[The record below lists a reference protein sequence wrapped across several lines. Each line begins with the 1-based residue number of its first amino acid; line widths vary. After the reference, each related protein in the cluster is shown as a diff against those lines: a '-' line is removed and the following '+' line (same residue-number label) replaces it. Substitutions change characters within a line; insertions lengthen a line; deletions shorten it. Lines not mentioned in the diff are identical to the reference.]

1 KPNIDRLN
9 NEKILCGLD
18 LFGSMF
24 FMLSR
29 YEEMVVKER
38 DQHDR
43 FSAKSSVAFKG
54 EFLMRPIVNEYLEIL
69 WQLLSYLDNS
79 LIRRERTFKTILTCD
94 VDWPFNPINR
104 SYNLFA
110 KTLLSSVAK
119 LSLKKSFNIVKEF

>member
-1 KPNIDRLN
+1 ESMPKLPLASFNTFDSFLDFKLSFPEIPVLFGKPNIDRLN

-94 VDWPFNPINR
+94 VDWPF
-104 SYNLFA
+104 
-110 KTLLSSVAK
+110 
-119 LSLKKSFNIVKEF
+119 